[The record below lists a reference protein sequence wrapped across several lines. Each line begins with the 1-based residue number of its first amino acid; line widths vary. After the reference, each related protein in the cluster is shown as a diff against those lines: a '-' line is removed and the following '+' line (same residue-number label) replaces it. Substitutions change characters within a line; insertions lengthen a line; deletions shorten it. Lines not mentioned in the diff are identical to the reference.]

1 MTDGSAPPAASS
13 RWTETGDGD
22 LVSAIAARD
31 ESALEEAYQRHS
43 AAVYGLAKRL
53 LRNPEFADEVTQEIF
68 LRLWNR
74 PERFDSGRGTLRSFL
89 LADAHGRSVDLIR
102 AETARRARE
111 EKDAVIS
118 SGTAPDVESLAIAA
132 TVSDQVREA
141 VAALSEPE
149 RKAVELAY
157 FGGHTYKQV
166 AEILGEPEG
175 TIKSRIRV
183 ALKRLRGPLTQTGL
197 NETT

>member
-1 MTDGSAPPAASS
+1 MTNGKASPPADR
-13 RWTETGDGD
+13 RWTETADGD
-22 LVSAIAARD
+22 LIAAVATRN
-31 ESALEEAYQRHS
+31 ESALEEAYRRHS
-43 AAVYGLAKRL
+43 SSVYGLARRL

-68 LRLWNR
+68 VRLWNR
-74 PERFDSGRGTLRSFL
+74 PERFDPGRGTLRSFL

-102 AETARRARE
+102 AETARRTRE
-111 EKDAVIS
+111 EKDAVTS
-118 SGTAPDVESLAIAA
+118 SDTAPDVESLAIAA
-132 TVSDQVREA
+132 TVSAKVRDA

-197 NETT
+197 DET

>member
-1 MTDGSAPPAASS
+1 MTDGTTRSAADA
-13 RWTETGDGD
+13 RWTGTDDGD
-22 LVSAIAARD
+22 LVSAVATARD
-31 ESALEEAYQRHS
+31 EAALEEAYRRHS
-43 AAVYGLAKRL
+43 AAVYGLSKRL

-68 LRLWNR
+68 VRLWNR
-74 PERFDSGRGTLRSFL
+74 PERFDPARGTLRSFL

-111 EKDAVIS
+111 EKDALVS
-118 SGTAPDVESLAIAA
+118 SETAPDVESLAIAA
-132 TVSDQVREA
+132 TVSTQVREA

-197 NETT
+197 NET